1 MMKKS
6 PTSRPSG
13 SIKSRMTQPNASM
26 SALSMPK
33 PAGPVMGP
41 GQRGQVDRPGL
52 ASMFD
57 SKSLQGALS
66 NKRAYSGGF
75 SSMKTRGL

>member
-52 ASMFD
+52 ESLFD
-57 SKSLQGALS
+57 SKSLQGGLS
-66 NKRAYSGGF
+66 SKKSYSGGF
-75 SSMKTRGL
+75 GRMSTRGI